1 MTPSLTRYAF
11 SLGRESKLSL
21 AELFALFGEEA
32 FLSQSE
38 DIAIFAVAKS
48 DSDIIA
54 IFRNIWGSVRV
65 MRIVSETDEKKFPT
79 DVIHAIWKPS
89 GKYNFALWVYGGE
102 YRLSDIWLRVK
113 KTLQDMG
120 VSARLV
126 NIENKNIVSAVFKR
140 EKLGK
145 TGSEYNLI
153 HIDGMSYLA
162 VTLAC
167 QDIDAYTKRDTGKN
181 RDMVVGMM
189 PPKLC
194 QMMINIAIS
203 NSKLENLKTWKPITL
218 YDPFCGLGT
227 ILIEWANMGIT
238 HIYGSD
244 ISQKM
249 VDSTEQS
256 LREFIKEEQMW
267 HERIRAV
274 GGTPAKDFSS
284 FESEIFEL
292 DASKFDRFDTKKFHI
307 NKSIIVSEW
316 YLGEIMQKDSITL
329 DRVKQERAKLR
340 NLYEGF
346 FSGLKSVVIEAN
358 KSADTKAPETPTIV
372 MTFPFWDIHGTV
384 SFFTEIH
391 DIIGRHG
398 WEVVPLL
405 PADMRTMMTPKGSLL
420 YKRPAQNVG
429 REVIKIRTR
438 DSL

>member
-54 IFRNIWGSVRV
+54 IFRNIWGSIRV

-113 KTLQDMG
+113 KTLQDMD

-194 QMMINIAIS
+194 QMMINLAKSKNNEVWNFSEIS
-203 NSKLENLKTWKPITL
+203 L

-274 GGTPAKDFSS
+274 GGTPTKDFSS

-292 DASKFDRFDTKKFHI
+292 DASKFDRFDISKFSI
-307 NKSIIVSEW
+307 GNSIIVSEW
-316 YLGEIMQKDSITL
+316 YLGEIMQRDSITL

-429 REVIKIRTR
+429 REVIRIRAK